1 MQPRPLQFA
10 IKACDGQPHGIDPHI
25 NFQRVCTDT
34 RKLQRGDLFVALRGE
49 NFDGNQFA
57 AAAIAAGAV
66 AVIVDAPCD
75 GPSLVVPNTRRAF
88 GQLATAHRAEME
100 ATVFGIAGSN
110 GKTSTK
116 EMLAAILRA
125 QMETLHSEASFNN
138 DIGVPATL
146 LSIEPHHHAVVL
158 ELGTNHPGE
167 LAPLVKMAAP
177 QFGLLT
183 GIGREH
189 LEFFGNLEGVAREEG
204 VLGELLPAG
213 GKLFLYGDDD
223 WSQSIAQRS
232 NAPVT
237 TVGFGEANEWRVSA
251 VNVSETGTT
260 FEVRAPSAEL
270 SGEYTTPLLGR
281 HQAANATLAIA
292 AAAELGLDRE
302 AIARGL
308 AECPAS
314 AMRLQLSEKN
324 GVRWLND
331 AYNANADSVKAA
343 LETLAS
349 LPVKG
354 KRYAVLGEMAELGD
368 HAELAHREAGE
379 HAAKVLGG
387 LIAVGAS
394 AAITVGAAQEAGLTK
409 VKAVPDAEAAA
420 CVLREWL
427 QADDVVLLKASR
439 AARLEQLEDLI

>member
-10 IKACDGQPHGIDPHI
+10 IDACGGQPHGIDPHI

-34 RKLQRGDLFVALRGE
+34 RKLQPGDLFVALRGE

-57 AAAIAAGAV
+57 PAAIAAGAV
-66 AVIVDAPCD
+66 AAVLDLPCEAPSILVADA
-75 GPSLVVPNTRRAF
+75 RRAL
-88 GQLATAHRAEME
+88 GQLAAAHRAEME
-100 ATVFGIAGSN
+100 AIVFGIAGSN

-146 LSIEPHHHAVVL
+146 LSIEPRHRAAVL
-158 ELGTNHPGE
+158 ELGTNHPDE

-189 LEFFGNLEGVAREEG
+189 LEFFKTLEGVAREEG
-204 VLGELLPAG
+204 VLGELLPVG

-223 WSQSIAQRS
+223 WSHSIAQRS
-232 NAPVT
+232 NAPVI
-237 TVGFGEANEWRVSA
+237 TVGFGEANDWRVDGA
-251 VNVSETGTT
+251 QVTENGTL
-260 FEVRAPSAEL
+260 FEVRAPANEW
-270 SGEYTTPLLGR
+270 SGKYGTPLLGR

-292 AAAELGLDRE
+292 AGAELNLDRE

-308 AECPAS
+308 AECPAPP
-314 AMRLQLSEKN
+314 MRLQLSKKN
-324 GVRWLND
+324 DVRWLND
-331 AYNANADSVKAA
+331 AYNANADSVRAA

-349 LPVKG
+349 LEVKG
-354 KRYAVLGEMAELGD
+354 KRYAVLGDMAELGD
-368 HAELAHREAGE
+368 HAVSAHRETGVQ
-379 HAAKVLGG
+379 AAETLDG
-387 LIAVGAS
+387 LIAVGEL
-394 AAITVGAAQEAGLTK
+394 AAITAAAAFEAGLAK
-409 VKAVPDAEAAA
+409 VEAVADVSEAAS
-420 CVLREWL
+420 VLRGWL
-427 QADDVVLLKASR
+427 QSGDAVLLKASR

>member
-183 GIGREH
+183 SIGREH
-189 LEFFGNLEGVAREEG
+189 LEFFKTLEGVAREEG
-204 VLGELLPAG
+204 VLGELLPTG

-223 WSQSIAQRS
+223 WSQSIAERS
-232 NAPVT
+232 NAPVI

-308 AECPAS
+308 AECPAP
-314 AMRLQLSEKN
+314 AMRLQLREKN

-354 KRYAVLGEMAELGD
+354 KRYAVLGDMAELGD
-368 HAELAHREAGE
+368 HAVSAHREAGE
-379 HAAKVLGG
+379 QAAVTLDG
-387 LIAVGAS
+387 LIAVGEQ
-394 AAITVGAAQEAGLTK
+394 AAITVAAAFEAGLE
-409 VKAVPDAEAAA
+409 KAEAVADVNEAAA
-420 CVLREWL
+420 VLRGWL
-427 QADDVVLLKASR
+427 QSGDAVLLKASR
-439 AARLEQLEDLI
+439 AARLDQLEDLI

>member
-1 MQPRPLQFA
+1 MEPRPLQFV
-10 IKACDGQPHGIDPHI
+10 IEACGGQPRGIDPAVK
-25 NFQRVCTDT
+25 FQRVCTDT
-34 RKLQRGDLFVALRGE
+34 RKLQSGDLFVALRGE

-57 AAAIAAGAV
+57 AAAIATGAV
-66 AVIVDAPCD
+66 AAVVDSPCDAPVI
-75 GPSLVVPNTRRAF
+75 LVEDTRLAF
-88 GQLATAHRAEME
+88 GHLAVAHRAEMD
-100 ATVFGIAGSN
+100 ATIFGIAGSN

-138 DIGVPATL
+138 DVGVPSTL
-146 LSIEPHHHAVVL
+146 MSIELRHRAVVL

-223 WSQSIAQRS
+223 WSQSMAERS
-232 NAPVT
+232 NAPVI
-237 TVGFGEANEWRVSA
+237 TVGFGEANDWSA
-251 VNVSETGTT
+251 DNVQVTENGTH
-260 FEVRAPSAEL
+260 FVVRAPTEEWN
-270 SGEYTTPLLGR
+270 GEYTTPLLGR
-281 HQAANATLAIA
+281 HQAANATLGIA
-292 AAAELGLDRE
+292 AAAGLGVNRE
-302 AIARGL
+302 TIARGL
-308 AECPAS
+308 AECPTP
-314 AMRLQLSEKN
+314 AMRLQLREKN

-331 AYNANADSVKAA
+331 AYNANADSVAAA

-349 LPVKG
+349 LEVKG
-354 KRYAVLGEMAELGD
+354 KRYAVLGDMAELGE
-368 HAELAHREAGE
+368 HAEPAHREVGE
-379 HAAKVLGG
+379 RAASRVDG
-387 LIAVGAS
+387 LIAVGAN
-394 AAITVGAAQEAGLTK
+394 AAITAGAARDAGL
-409 VKAVPDAEAAA
+409 VKAEVVPDAEAAA
-420 CVLREWL
+420 YVLRKWL
-427 QADDVVLLKASR
+427 KSDDAVLLKASR

>member
-1 MQPRPLQFA
+1 M
-10 IKACDGQPHGIDPHI
+10 
-25 NFQRVCTDT
+25 FQRVCTDT
-34 RKLQRGDLFVALRGE
+34 RKLQRGDLFIALRGE

-66 AVIVDAPCD
+66 AAVVDSRYDAPHI
-75 GPSLVVPNTRRAF
+75 LVKDTRRAF
-88 GQLATAHRAEME
+88 GQLAVAHRAEME

-125 QMETLHSEASFNN
+125 EMETLHSEASFNN

-146 LSIEPHHHAVVL
+146 LSIERHHRAAVL

-167 LAPLVKMAAP
+167 LPPLVKMAAP

-204 VLGELLPAG
+204 MLGELLPAG

-223 WSQSIAQRS
+223 WSQSMGERS

-237 TVGFGEANEWRVSA
+237 TVGFGDANDWQVSGVQVA
-251 VNVSETGTT
+251 ETGAT
-260 FEVRAPSAEL
+260 FEVRAPSEEW

-292 AAAELGLDRE
+292 AAAELGLNRE

-308 AECPAS
+308 AECPAP

-331 AYNANADSVKAA
+331 AYNANADSVAAA
-343 LETLAS
+343 LETLGS
-349 LPVKG
+349 LEVTG

-368 HAELAHREAGE
+368 HAEAAHREAGE
-379 HAAKVLGG
+379 QAAEILDG
-387 LIAVGAS
+387 LIAVGAN
-394 AAITVGAAQEAGLTK
+394 AAITVGAAREAGLA
-409 VKAVPDAEAAA
+409 KAEAVLDAEAAA
-420 CVLREWL
+420 CVLRDWL
-427 QADDVVLLKASR
+427 QPDDAVLLKASR